1 MAQQELA
8 SGTRSRHPRS
18 WAVFG
23 GASTVALG
31 ACVLAAFRSGGTTG
45 AGLALMGGLIVVG
58 IAAALVHA
66 ILSPFPEDGASR
78 RRSGFEGGGFD
89 GGSDGGSDGGGGSG
103 GDGGF

>member
-8 SGTRSRHPRS
+8 SGARSRHRRS

-23 GASTVALG
+23 GASTVVLG
-31 ACVLAAFRSGGTTG
+31 ACVLAALRSSGTTG

-58 IAAALVHA
+58 IAAALMQA
-66 ILSPFPEDGASR
+66 ILSPFPEEGAGR
-78 RRSGFEGGGFD
+78 RGTGSGFEGGGFD
-89 GGSDGGSDGGGGSG
+89 GGSDGGGG

>member
-1 MAQQELA
+1 MAQQQLA
-8 SGTRSRHPRS
+8 SSTRSRHRRS

-31 ACVLAAFRSGGTTG
+31 ACLVAAFRSNGTTG

-58 IAAALVHA
+58 IAAALMQA
-66 ILSPFPEDGASR
+66 ALAPFPEEVATRRAS
-78 RRSGFEGGGFD
+78 SFEG
-89 GGSDGGSDGGGGSG
+89 GGSDGGGG